1 MTSASRSELLEE
13 LFTFHGVN
21 ISISSDS
28 PWILGVLHNTLR
40 HFPSVDGAEPDISF
54 TYKFAPDIE
63 SHWVQRPDGR
73 ERVVYEPLLGQLA
86 MIEDKLYMNYGERG
100 RLLCDPERGRVDVS
114 ILESE
119 ADDEWLV
126 THPMFLPAFHELLK
140 RRGLYSLHASALS
153 VGGNGVL
160 FPGTSGSG
168 KSTMAI
174 GLMKEG
180 FDFLGDDTVFLAG
193 SDEGLDV
200 LAFPDVI
207 DFTDRTA
214 ELFPELGRADST
226 PRNPITHKRQARAE
240 EVFNVGFTPKCRP
253 KLLVFPRVSGNSRSV
268 LEPMDKDDALEEQAP
283 NVLLTE
289 ASSSQKHLD
298 VLAELVKSTDT
309 YRLETGT
316 DFAYLADLLRDML
329 ARPQPRPDSRQE

>member
-1 MTSASRSELLEE
+1 MTSESRPELLEE

-28 PWILGVLHNTLR
+28 PWMLGALHNILR
-40 HFPSVDGAEPDISF
+40 HFPSDDGASPDISF
-54 TYKFAPDIE
+54 TYRSVPDKE

-73 ERVVYEPLLGQLA
+73 ERIVYEPLLGQTV
-86 MIEDKLYMNYGERG
+86 MIDDRLYMNYGERG
-100 RLLCDPERGRVDVS
+100 RLLCDPQRGRVDVS

-119 ADDEWLV
+119 SDDEWLV
-126 THPMFLPAFHELLK
+126 THPMFLPGFHELLK

-153 VGGNGVL
+153 VDGNGVL

-168 KSTMAI
+168 KSTMSI
-174 GLMKEG
+174 GLMQQG
-180 FDFLGDDTVFLAG
+180 FDFLGDDTVFLAQG
-193 SDEGLDV
+193 DIGLEV

-207 DFTDRTA
+207 DYTDRTA
-214 ELFPELGRADST
+214 ELFPELSRGEST
-226 PRNPITHKRQARAE
+226 PRNPLTHKRQVRAE
-240 EVFNVGFTPKCRP
+240 DVFNVGFTPKCRP
-253 KLLVFPRVSGNSRSV
+253 CLLVFPRVSGNSRSV
-268 LEPMDKDDALEEQAP
+268 IRPMDKDDALEEQAP

-298 VLAELVKSTDT
+298 VLAELVNSTET

-316 DFAYLADLLRDML
+316 DFTYLADLLRDML
-329 ARPQPRPDSRQE
+329 GRFQPHPDSGAE